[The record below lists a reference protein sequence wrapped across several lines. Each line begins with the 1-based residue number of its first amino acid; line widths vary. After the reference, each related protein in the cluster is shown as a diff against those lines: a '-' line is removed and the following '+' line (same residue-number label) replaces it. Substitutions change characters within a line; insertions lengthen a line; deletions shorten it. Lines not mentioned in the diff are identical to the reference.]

1 MWPHPWLCGPE
12 LHFLWQPPSPTHTCT
27 HRNKHRHKHR
37 YTHTH
42 VHAQAHTRL
51 DATFLSFC
59 SQYYQQLVGTA
70 IYGSPVFVIVANMVM
85 EEIEERAR
93 ALTPFSPP
101 PCFRKRYVDDIC
113 TVLPRLL
120 VTEFHDH
127 LNSINSSIRFTFEE
141 EKEVSL
147 PFLDVFVQCQTD
159 GTMLN

>member
-1 MWPHPWLCGPE
+1 MALWARTTLPMATPLPH
-12 LHFLWQPPSPTHTCT
+12 THMHTQEQAQAQAQV
-27 HRNKHRHKHR
+27 H
-37 YTHTH
+37 THTH

-101 PCFRKRYVDDIC
+101 PCFRKRYVDNIC

-147 PFLDVFVQCQTD
+147 PFLDVFVQRQTD